1 MPVPSGIVDTQ
12 TALKRYERE
21 QLVALAASTVALR
34 MGHLNDL
41 KKVHPDLL
49 KVTYDNLVDYL
60 TDDRRKALKPESRK
74 SIRASLRSFYSWAY
88 VRRLIKVDP
97 AYPIKTIKVPHSE
110 ARQATDQQVKAG
122 LEGASDRDRAVIL
135 LARLGCLRRAEI
147 ANLPVAARR
156 GNVLVVHGKGDKD
169 RNVPLPPDLF
179 DVLTALEED
188 GREFYFPNKQ
198 GKPIDVS
205 TVWRIVH
212 DRVKINTH
220 ALRHAGA
227 TASFRSTSNIRAV
240 QTLLGHSNVATTQR
254 YVHVDEAELQAAAM
268 GTAIR

>member
-1 MPVPSGIVDTQ
+1 MGTVNTD
-12 TALKRYERE
+12 TALERYRRE
-21 QLVALAASTVALR
+21 QLVNLAASSVGLR
-34 MGHLNDL
+34 MQHLNDL
-41 KKVHPDLL
+41 RKVYPDLL
-49 KVTYDNLVDYL
+49 KVTYDDLINYL
-60 TDDRRKALKPESRK
+60 TDERRKPLKPESRK

-88 VRRLIKVDP
+88 VRKLIKVDP

-110 ARQATDQQVKAG
+110 ARQATNQQVVAG

-156 GNVLVVHGKGDKD
+156 GRVLVVHGKGDKD
-169 RNVPLPPDLF
+169 RNVPLPPDLL
-179 DVLTALEED
+179 DALTVLED

-198 GKPIDVS
+198 GQPIDVS

-212 DRVKINTH
+212 DKVGINTH

-227 TASFRSTSNIRAV
+227 TASFRSTNNIRAV

-254 YVHVDEAELQAAAM
+254 YVHVDEDELLAAAM
-268 GTAIR
+268 GTAIS